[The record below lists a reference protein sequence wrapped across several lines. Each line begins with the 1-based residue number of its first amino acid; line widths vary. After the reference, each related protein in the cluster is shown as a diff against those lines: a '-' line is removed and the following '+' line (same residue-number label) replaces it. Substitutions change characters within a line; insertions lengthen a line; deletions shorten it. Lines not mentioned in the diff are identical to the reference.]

1 MLHSYQFVLPPANA
15 RFGLVGMVRKK
26 DKFAA
31 QKMSLEQEIKTLTDK
46 LSEGRVV
53 EEGIR

>member
-1 MLHSYQFVLPPANA
+1 MLC
-15 RFGLVGMVRKK
+15 LVGVVRKK

-31 QKMSLEQEIKTLTDK
+31 QKLSLEQEIKTLTDK